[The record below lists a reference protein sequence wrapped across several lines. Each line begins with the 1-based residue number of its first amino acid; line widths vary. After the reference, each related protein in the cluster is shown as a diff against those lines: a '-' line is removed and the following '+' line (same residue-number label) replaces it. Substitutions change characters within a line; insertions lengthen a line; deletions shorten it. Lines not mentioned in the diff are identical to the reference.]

1 MSKMEPAIDEV
12 QESIEPP
19 IPQDPGKLKFPLIKN
34 DDSLEYLLN
43 DLLGPDQAK
52 LIMYG
57 SDHASVDQDQNTV

>member
-1 MSKMEPAIDEV
+1 MAKPSIDRTINESLEAVDPEPSV
-12 QESIEPP
+12 S
-19 IPQDPGKLKFPLIKN
+19 QDPGKLKFPLIKN

-57 SDHASVDQDQNTV
+57 SDHASVD